1 MLALTR
7 RITRHKALANAAR
20 TTSWAAPE
28 APSWLRRVEHW
39 LRPPAPSGDPLQLLP
54 WELTSP
60 AALETRGDAA
70 RDADLLSYAGV
81 IVQRNAFCRDAVA
94 IARMRAEELASEAT
108 RRAAAAGADAG
119 DASAGF
125 HFADASQRGPFRLD
139 LRLGAALASPPFD
152 ALDLGAIW
160 PHVRA
165 ALGEDAVLRR
175 RGLVVGL
182 PGASDQAYHADAP
195 RVPPEVWAEHESTAE
210 VQPAHSLVV
219 FLPLCDLNEENGPTA
234 FLPGSHQR
242 WTSDALEAEADAP
255 GSSTAGAPAILD
267 VDAGDAIL
275 FDSRTQHAGGANRSQ
290 HARPILY
297 LVFARPW
304 FDEAMHRRLVVGGA
318 GGGDGAERLFPE
330 FSASSSSGA

>member
-1 MLALTR
+1 MLLLTR
-7 RITRHKALANAAR
+7 RITRHPAVLANAAR
-20 TTSWAAPE
+20 KTSWAAPE

-60 AALETRGDAA
+60 AALEVGSDSA
-70 RDADLLSYAGV
+70 RDADLLAYAGV
-81 IVQRNAFCRDAVA
+81 VVRRNAVCRDAVA
-94 IARMRAEELASEAT
+94 VARTRAEELAAEAT
-108 RRAAAAGADAG
+108 RRATARGADAG

-139 LRLGAALASPPFD
+139 LRLGGALEAPPFD
-152 ALDLGAIW
+152 LPLDAIW
-160 PHVRA
+160 PHVRT
-165 ALGEDAVLRR
+165 ALGEGAVLRR

-219 FLPLCDLNEENGPTA
+219 FLPLCDLNETNGPTS

-242 WTSDALEAEADAP
+242 WTAAALEAEYPADRVRTLVEN
-255 GSSTAGAPAILD
+255 GGRSPA
-267 VDAGDAIL
+267 
-275 FDSRTQHAGGANRSQ
+275 
-290 HARPILY
+290 
-297 LVFARPW
+297 
-304 FDEAMHRRLVVGGA
+304 
-318 GGGDGAERLFPE
+318 
-330 FSASSSSGA
+330 

>member
-1 MLALTR
+1 MLLLTR
-7 RITRHKALANAAR
+7 RITHHKSLLASAAR
-20 TTSWAAPE
+20 KTSWAAPE

-60 AALETRGDAA
+60 AALEVGSDSA
-70 RDADLLSYAGV
+70 RDADLLAYAGV
-81 IVQRNAFCRDAVA
+81 VVRRNAVCRDAVA
-94 IARMRAEELASEAT
+94 ACRVRAEELAAEAT
-108 RRAAAAGADAG
+108 RRATAKGADAG

-139 LRLGAALASPPFD
+139 LRLRAALEAPPFD
-152 ALDLGAIW
+152 LPLDAIW
-160 PHVRA
+160 PHVRT

-195 RVPPEVWAEHESTAE
+195 RVPPEVWAEHEAKSPT
-210 VQPAHSLVV
+210 QPPHSLVV
-219 FLPLCDLNEENGPTA
+219 FLPLCDLDETNGPTS
-234 FLPGSHQR
+234 FLPGSHQH

-267 VDAGDAIL
+267 VDAGDAII

-290 HARPILY
+290 RARPILY

-304 FDEAMHRRLVVGGA
+304 FDEAMHRRLVGGA
-318 GGGDGAERLFPE
+318 GGGDGVQRVFPE
-330 FSASSSSGA
+330 FPASIVV

>member
-1 MLALTR
+1 MLLLTR
-7 RITRHKALANAAR
+7 RITHHKSLLANAAR
-20 TTSWAAPE
+20 KTSWAAPE

-70 RDADLLSYAGV
+70 RDADLLSYSGV
-81 IVQRNAFCRDAVA
+81 VVRRNAVCRDAVA
-94 IARMRAEELASEAT
+94 VARMRAEELAAEAT
-108 RRAAAAGADAG
+108 RRATARGADAG

-139 LRLGAALASPPFD
+139 LRLGAALDAPPFD
-152 ALDLGAIW
+152 ALELGAIW
-160 PHVRA
+160 PQVRA

-195 RVPPEVWAEHESTAE
+195 RVPPEVWAEHEAKSPT
-210 VQPAHSLVV
+210 QPAHSLVV
-219 FLPLCDLNEENGPTA
+219 FLPLCDLNEENGPTS

-255 GSSTAGAPAILD
+255 GSSSAGAPAMLD
-267 VDAGDAIL
+267 VDAGDAIV

-304 FDEAMHRRLVVGGA
+304 FDEKLHRRLVGGA
-318 GGGDGAERLFPE
+318 GRGDGAERLFPE
-330 FSASSSSGA
+330 FSSSVVA

>member
-1 MLALTR
+1 MLLLTR
-7 RITRHKALANAAR
+7 RITRHPAVLANAAR
-20 TTSWAAPE
+20 KTSWAAPE

-60 AALETRGDAA
+60 AALEVGSDSA
-70 RDADLLSYAGV
+70 RDADLLAYAGV
-81 IVQRNAFCRDAVA
+81 VVRRNAVCRDAVA
-94 IARMRAEELASEAT
+94 VARTRAEELAAEAT
-108 RRAAAAGADAG
+108 RRATARGADAG

-139 LRLGAALASPPFD
+139 LRLGGALEAPPFD
-152 ALDLGAIW
+152 LPLDAIW
-160 PHVRA
+160 PQVRA

-195 RVPPEVWAEHESTAE
+195 RVPPEVWAEHESATRT
-210 VQPAHSLVV
+210 QPAHSLVV
-219 FLPLCDLNEENGPTA
+219 FLPLCDLNEANGPTA

-267 VDAGDAIL
+267 VDAGDAII
-275 FDSRTQHAGGANRSQ
+275 FDSRTQHAGGANRSK

-304 FDEAMHRRLVVGGA
+304 FDEKLHRRLVGGA
-318 GGGDGAERLFPE
+318 GGGDGVQRLFPE
-330 FSASSSSGA
+330 FSASGA